1 MKQSRDNLNFIRDPK
16 FIMLV
21 FFIVLNV
28 FFSLTSA
35 AFFQLDNY
43 FNMLKQA
50 AMILITASA
59 ATILMMTGNFDLST
73 GSNLAFASVI
83 YAVLAQMGMPL
94 LQAAAITVMCGL
106 IIGIVNG
113 LLVSKMNFPPFIAT
127 LGMMYISRGVALIIA
142 KGTTVREHIPINITT
157 LARGNFFGIPIPVYL
172 IVVFAAF
179 FFFIEKKTLLGKY
192 AMAIGGN
199 KNAAFFS
206 GINAGAIIFWIY
218 GVVGVLSA
226 FSGVLTTSR
235 LNAGDPRGGFGFE
248 FDVILAILLGGTSLL
263 GGKGSVI
270 GTLLG
275 ALVVAVLKNGLDM
288 LNILTFWQSIL
299 KGVIFVLAIVLNE
312 KILKK
317 IGKPK
322 LAAAKA

>member
-1 MKQSRDNLNFIRDPK
+1 MKQHRDSLHFIRDPK

-28 FFSLTSA
+28 YFTLTSPT
-35 AFFQLDNY
+35 FFQLENY

-59 ATILMMTGNFDLST
+59 ATVLMMTGNFDLST
-73 GSNLAFASVI
+73 GSNLAFGSVI
-83 YAVLAQMGMPL
+83 YAVLAQMGVPL
-94 LQAAAITVMCGL
+94 LQAAAIVLLCGL
-106 IIGIVNG
+106 VIGMTNG
-113 LLVSKMNFPPFIAT
+113 FLVSKMNFPPFIAT

-142 KGTTVREHIPINITT
+142 KGTTVREHIPIEITT
-157 LARGNFFGIPIPVYL
+157 LARGDFFGIPIPVYL
-172 IVVFAAF
+172 IAVFVAF

-206 GINAGAIIFWIY
+206 GINAGAIVFWIY
-218 GVVGVLSA
+218 VVVGVLAA
-226 FSGVLTTSR
+226 FSGMLTTSR

-299 KGVIFVLAIVLNE
+299 KGVIFVFAIVLNE

-317 IGKPK
+317 IGKKK
-322 LAAAKA
+322 LVELKA

>member
-1 MKQSRDNLNFIRDPK
+1 MRERRDSLHFIRDPK

-21 FFIVLNV
+21 LFIVLNV
-28 FFSLTSA
+28 YFSVTSPS
-35 AFFQLDNY
+35 FFQLENY

-59 ATILMMTGNFDLST
+59 ATVLMMTGNFDLST
-73 GSNLAFASVI
+73 GGNLAFGSVI
-83 YAVLAQMGMPL
+83 YAVLAQGGVPL
-94 LQAAAITVMCGL
+94 LQAAALVILCG
-106 IIGIVNG
+106 IGIGMMNG
-113 LLVSKMNFPPFIAT
+113 FLVSKVNFPPFIAT

-142 KGTTVREHIPINITT
+142 KGTTVREHIPIEITT
-157 LARGNFFGIPIPVYL
+157 LARGTAFGVPIPVYL
-172 IVVFAAF
+172 IVVFIAF

-206 GINAGAIIFWIY
+206 GINAEAIVFWVY
-218 GVVGVLSA
+218 VVVGGLAA
-226 FSGVLTTSR
+226 FSGILTTSR

-299 KGVIFVLAIVLNE
+299 KGVIFVMAIVLNE
-312 KILKK
+312 KILKR
-317 IGKPK
+317 IGKK
-322 LAAAKA
+322 KMAAAKA